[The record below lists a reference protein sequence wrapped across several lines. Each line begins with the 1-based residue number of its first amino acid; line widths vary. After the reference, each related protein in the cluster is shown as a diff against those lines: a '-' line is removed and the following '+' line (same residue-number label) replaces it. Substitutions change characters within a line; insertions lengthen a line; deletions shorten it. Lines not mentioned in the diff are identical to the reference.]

1 MSRARVHDHTADPT
15 LALVRIS
22 EPIAMTSLLPYC
34 WKMILSF
41 NVGDKSN
48 ASFYSG
54 LFISAFALAESISGM
69 FWGALSDKYGRKPIL
84 LIGCAG
90 TALSL
95 LVVGFSSSFWMALV
109 GRILGGLLNGNIGI
123 IQSII
128 GELIK
133 NPAHEAT
140 GYSIMPLCWVIGS
153 IIGPAIGGYFAN
165 PCDNFPSHFSQD
177 GVFGRFP
184 YLLPNLICTCMLLS
198 AIFAGSLLLEETHP
212 DMQPWSKP
220 AVIAVTPAVHTP
232 LLASNRSATE
242 SGEVYG
248 TFNAQNNGIDETY
261 VVRRSDGRRQS
272 MSFAPHS
279 DIAFTQRIV
288 MLVVAL
294 GLLSYHSMTYDHLM
308 PIFFQDTRVGEA
320 SMKNISDVLAGGLG
334 LSIQDV
340 GIILSVN
347 GIIAMVVQIFVF
359 PACVAYMGTWKVF
372 VMTTLVHPV
381 AYFIVPYLAF
391 LPKTLLYPGIYLCL
405 SVRIIC
411 AILSYPVLLILIK
424 EATPAPH
431 HFGKI
436 NGLAASVG
444 AAARTLAAPVAG
456 YLYGVGM
463 EVAFTPLAWWGSAFV
478 ALLAA
483 VQLLF
488 LRRQKAPLITVR
500 GLSPRASIEDFE
512 SLCKTEQICV
522 EVQEMEDSNPNVEGN

>member
-1 MSRARVHDHTADPT
+1 MIVG
-15 LALVRIS
+15 LA
-22 EPIAMTSLLPYC
+22 
-34 WKMILSF
+34 
-41 NVGDKSN
+41 
-48 ASFYSG
+48 
-54 LFISAFALAESISGM
+54 
-69 FWGALSDKYGRKPIL
+69 
-84 LIGCAG
+84 
-90 TALSL
+90 
-95 LVVGFSSSFWMALV
+95 SSFWMALF
-109 GRILGGLLNGNIGI
+109 GRILGGLLNGNLGV
-123 IQSII
+123 IQSMC
-128 GELIK
+128 GELIT

-165 PCDNFPSHFSQD
+165 PCDNFPMLFD
-177 GVFGRFP
+177 RNGIFARFP
-184 YLLPNLICTCMLLS
+184 YLLPNLICTCMLLC
-198 AIFAGSLLLEETHP
+198 AILAGFLLLEETHP

-220 AVIAVTPAVHTP
+220 AVVAAVAPAAQTP
-232 LLASNRSATE
+232 LLPSNRSAVPAYE
-242 SGEVYG
+242 SPEAYG
-248 TFNAQNNGIDETY
+248 TFKAVNNGIEETY

-272 MSFAPHS
+272 ISFAPHT
-279 DIAFTQRIV
+279 DKAFTRRIV

-308 PIFFQDTRVGEA
+308 PIFFQDSRVGDV
-320 SMKNISDVLAGGLG
+320 STLSTQDVLAGGLG

-347 GIIAMVVQIFVF
+347 GIIALAVQIVVF
-359 PACVAYMGTWKVF
+359 PACVALLGTWKIF
-372 VMTTLVHPV
+372 VITTILHPI

-391 LPKTLLYPGIYLCL
+391 LPSNLLYPGIYLCL

-436 NGLAASVG
+436 NGLGASVG
-444 AAARTLAAPVAG
+444 AAARTLAAPIAG

-463 EVAFTPLAWWGSAFV
+463 QIGFTPLAWWGSAFV

-488 LRRQKAPLITVR
+488 LRRQKAPLVTAR
-500 GLSPRASIEDFE
+500 SLSPRVSVEDLK
-512 SLCKTEQICV
+512 SVCKTEHIHV
-522 EVQEMEDSNPNVEGN
+522 EVQEVDDSDSDLEHGA